1 MQLARG
7 ELTLPM
13 HKGDALGL
21 MTHLMVNH
29 LNPRPFSSFL
39 RLFDSAAAA
48 AAAAGAAAAG
58 GGSSGGNFVRSLI
71 EKQVRP

>member
-58 GGSSGGNFVRSLI
+58 GGSGGGIFVRSLI